1 MIKIK
6 KPFVKISNILH
17 SPDADYYWHNSF
29 IGKKD
34 LTEMLQN
41 DNERINLI
49 KNTMAINPKYLLL
62 FLSWTS
68 DKIVFTFESNSSYWT
83 FNDCAIKHK
92 QTKLFLSVEE
102 NKLTLS
108 KIKQK
113 WIIHD
118 TYLEHFDTHQF
129 IASDIDYN
137 IYLTAD
143 KLDALDIKIENNLI
157 YHTKSDLM
165 VKFEINNAKLKCFN
179 FVNLNKQI
187 SKIRSK
193 NVGVLLAGGFSTRFN
208 NNTPK
213 QLFDI
218 KDKPVILHSL
228 DAMVKVLDKVVII
241 TNDKCFDHINKL
253 VGTYKNVIVLKNN
266 INDRLESLAV
276 GFNYFR
282 KQKNIQN
289 IIIHDSA
296 RCFVES
302 DHFKNL
308 ISNHYYS
315 QYYLKLTNG
324 LTQLNFIGDVNRD
337 DYIELVTPLCINF
350 ILGSFIFD
358 NYIKTENR
366 ITYEFINILRMLKI
380 PCKMIEGHYNF
391 LKKITTAD
399 DVKNM

>member
-6 KPFVKISNILH
+6 KPFVKICNILH

-34 LTEMLQN
+34 LTYMLQN

-49 KNTMAINPKYLLL
+49 NNNVSTNPKYLLL
-62 FLSWTS
+62 SLSWII
-68 DKIVFTFESNSSYWT
+68 DKIVFTHESNSSHWI
-83 FNDCAIKHK
+83 FNDCVIKHK
-92 QTKLFLSVEE
+92 QTKLFLSVED

-118 TYLEHFDTHQF
+118 TCLEHFDTHQF

-137 IYLTAD
+137 IYMTTD
-143 KLDALDIKIENNLI
+143 KMDALDIKIENNMI
-157 YHTKSDLM
+157 CHVKSDLR
-165 VKFEINNAKLKCFN
+165 VKFEMNNAKLKCFN

-187 SKIRSK
+187 SKVRSK

-208 NNTPK
+208 NNVPK

-218 KDKPVILHSL
+218 KDKPAILYSV
-228 DAMVKVLDKVVII
+228 DAMTKVLDKVAII
-241 TNDKCFDHINKL
+241 TNDKCFDQINKL
-253 VGTYKNVIVLKNN
+253 VSKYKSVIVLKNN
-266 INDRLESLAV
+266 INDRLESLAA
-276 GFNYFR
+276 GLKYFS
-282 KQKNIQN
+282 KQKDIQN
-289 IIIHDSA
+289 VIIHDSA
-296 RCFVES
+296 RCFIQS
-302 DHFKNL
+302 SHFKNL
-308 ISNHYYS
+308 ISDQYYS

-324 LTQLNFIGDVNRD
+324 LSQTNFIGDVNRD

-350 ILGSFIFD
+350 TLGNFIFT
-358 NYIKTENR
+358 NYIKAENR

-380 PCKMIEGHYNF
+380 PYKMIEGHYNF
-391 LKKITTAD
+391 LKKITTAE
-399 DVKNM
+399 DVKNV